1 MVSVTLP
8 RTRSVSVKTTALRGL
23 GGGFFLLGAIGIF
36 VPLLP
41 TTGFWILAVMC
52 WAKSAPAL
60 SARLLNHP
68 RYGRGLSDWI
78 HHGVIRRRGKAY
90 AIGGMTLGASISFL
104 TIETTWQVKAIIIG
118 TLLAAAIWIGTRPE
132 DQRDETREQ

>member
-1 MVSVTLP
+1 
-8 RTRSVSVKTTALRGL
+8 
-23 GGGFFLLGAIGIF
+23 
-36 VPLLP
+36 
-41 TTGFWILAVMC
+41 MC
-52 WAKSAPAL
+52 
-60 SARLLNHP
+60 
-68 RYGRGLSDWI
+68 
-78 HHGVIRRRGKAY
+78 IRDRAY